1 MIGIY
6 HLNSPK
12 FALIRMI
19 KKIFVSGCY
28 DMLHSGH
35 VAFFQEAASLG
46 DLYVGLGSDKT
57 VYNLKGRK
65 TINTNAERLYMVKS
79 IKFVKDAWI
88 NSGSGLMDFE
98 LEIRELKPDI
108 FFVNEDGFT
117 PDKQTLCKEL
127 NIELLVSKRIP
138 AHGLPARSTTAL
150 RSECRIP
157 FRLDLAGGWLDQP
170 FVSEYHPGSVITIS
184 IEPDF
189 DFNDRSGMS
198 SSTRKKAIQLWQTD
212 IPEGDEE
219 LLAKTL
225 FSFENP
231 PGTKYI
237 SGSQDSIGIVLPGVN
252 KLDYESGQYWPS
264 KITKVTGLPI
274 LEFIENHLWF
284 ITLSPRVN
292 SYDVLSG
299 TCITTRNAKALAD
312 AANDCWDAILGKDAI
327 AFGLAFRK
335 SFEAQITMFPNMI
348 NDMISEQIRE
358 YGHSALGWKL
368 SGAGGG
374 GYLVIVSEK
383 PVPNAIQIRI
393 RR

>member
-1 MIGIY
+1 M
-6 HLNSPK
+6 K
-12 FALIRMI
+12 

-35 VAFFQEAASLG
+35 VAFFHEASTLG
-46 DLYVGLGSDKT
+46 DLYVGLGSDET

-65 TINTNAERLYMVKS
+65 TINTNKERLFMVKS
-79 IKFVKDAWI
+79 IRFVKDAWI
-88 NSGSGLMDFE
+88 NTGSGLMDFE
-98 LEIRELKPDI
+98 EEIRALKPDV

-117 PDKQTLCKEL
+117 PAKQALCNETG
-127 NIELLVSKRIP
+127 IELLVSKRIP
-138 AHGLPARSTTAL
+138 ASGLPTRSTTSL

-170 FVSEYHPGSVITIS
+170 FVSEFYPGSVITIS
-184 IEPDF
+184 IEPDY

-212 IPEGDEE
+212 IPEGDAE
-219 LLAKTL
+219 LRAKTL

-231 PGTKYI
+231 PGTKYV

-252 KLDYESGQYWPS
+252 KLDYESGEYWPS
-264 KITKVTGLPI
+264 QITRMTERPI
-274 LEFIENHLWF
+274 LEFIEKHLWF

-292 SYDVLSG
+292 DYNVLSG
-299 TCITTRNAKALAD
+299 TQITTANTKALAD
-312 AANDCWDAILGKDAI
+312 AANDCWKAIMEKDAV

-335 SFEAQITMFPNMI
+335 SFDAQIAMFPHMV
-348 NDMISEQIRE
+348 NDTITKQIEE
-358 YGHSALGWKL
+358 YRHSALGWKL

>member
-1 MIGIY
+1 M
-6 HLNSPK
+6 
-12 FALIRMI
+12 
-19 KKIFVSGCY
+19 KKKVFVSGCY

-35 VAFFQEAASLG
+35 VAFFKEASTLG
-46 DLYVGLGSDKT
+46 DLYVGLGSDET
-57 VYNLKGRK
+57 VYNLKGRR
-65 TINTNAERLYMVKS
+65 TINTNKERLFMVKS
-79 IKFVKDAWI
+79 IRFVKDAWI
-88 NSGSGLMDFE
+88 NAGSGLMDFE
-98 LEIRELKPDI
+98 EEIRTLNPDV

-117 PDKQTLCKEL
+117 PDKQAFCNDTG
-127 NIELLVSKRIP
+127 IELLVSKRIP
-138 AHGLPARSTTAL
+138 ASGLPTRSTTSL

-170 FVSEYHPGSVITIS
+170 FVSEFYPGSVITIS
-184 IEPDF
+184 IEPDY

-212 IPEGDEE
+212 VPDGDAE
-219 LLAKTL
+219 LRAKTL

-231 PGTKYI
+231 PGTKYV

-252 KLDYESGQYWPS
+252 KLDYEKGEYWPS
-264 KITKVTGLPI
+264 QINKITERPI
-274 LEFIENHLWF
+274 LEFIEKHLWF

-292 SYDVLSG
+292 DYNVLSG
-299 TCITTRNAKALAD
+299 TQINTPNAKALAD
-312 AANDCWDAILGKDAI
+312 AANDCWKAIIEKDAV

-335 SFEAQITMFPNMI
+335 SFDAQIAMFPHMV
-348 NDMISEQIRE
+348 NDTITEQIEE
-358 YGHSALGWKL
+358 YRHSALGWKL

-374 GYLVIVSEK
+374 GYLVIVSEE